1 MKVGFGL
8 LTVLLVSGAVQA
20 TDLDVRVDN
29 LQSAKG
35 QVIIELLNQHMY
47 ESEDDLEAL
56 QTVVLDT
63 QMPSVHHIFREL
75 PPGDYAIQVIHD
87 MNDNYDLDF
96 NVFTGPSEP
105 LGLSRIKRVD
115 LENLPD
121 WQRIK
126 FSLQD
131 LVIRS
136 QPVVMTVT
144 LN

>member
-1 MKVGFGL
+1 MKAGL
-8 LTVLLVSGAVQA
+8 GWLMAILMSGAVQA
-20 TDLDVRVDN
+20 TDLEVRVDN
-29 LQSAKG
+29 LQSTKG
-35 QVIIELLNQHMY
+35 QVIIELVNQQMY
-47 ESEDDLEAL
+47 ESEADLEAL
-56 QTVVLDT
+56 YSVVLET
-63 QMPSVHHIFREL
+63 RVPSVQHIFREL

-87 MNDNYDLDF
+87 LNSNYDLDF

-105 LGLSRIKRVD
+105 LGLSRIKRVE